1 MRNDRCR
8 SQFDHQLPVVEIGP
22 SYAAKCQ
29 DPLDSVGDHAETR
42 RRPCFVGP
50 TEYFVDLNTPA
61 IPSMSDSFQEWQRL
75 SDAYIIGIEALA
87 NGKPGAALE
96 AMRISRELQNC
107 AGAEDHKAIGATA

>member
-1 MRNDRCR
+1 MK
-8 SQFDHQLPVVEIGP
+8 
-22 SYAAKCQ
+22 AAAS
-29 DPLDSVGDHAETR
+29 L
-42 RRPCFVGP
+42 
-50 TEYFVDLNTPA
+50 
-61 IPSMSDSFQEWQRL
+61 SMSESFQEWQRL